1 MKSLYIL
8 FILLLLASCKQADKR
23 DTTKEQAD
31 ALNDVSFKADD
42 LQANANFIVKIYEQ
56 GLFEMK
62 SAQLADSVSHSIEIK
77 SLAKIVSDDYGT
89 IKGRLTDIASLN
101 KIILPDSLGV
111 EKRINYNNLL
121 STKSFDKDYIR
132 QVMKGNEETLA
143 QFESMKT
150 ATTDTNIVNMINE
163 MTPKL
168 NEHMKRAA
176 VLLK

>member
-1 MKSLYIL
+1 
-8 FILLLLASCKQADKR
+8 
-23 DTTKEQAD
+23 
-31 ALNDVSFKADD
+31 
-42 LQANANFIVKIYEQ
+42 
-56 GLFEMK
+56 MK

-163 MTPKL
+163 MTPIL